1 MVSDQRAAIL
11 QGAETLWQRNA
22 NHNRKVVLLYA
33 LPALLL
39 PLLVMVINLFLDT
52 QFSGAG
58 GLSGIGLRSAL
69 ETAQMVLSG
78 AIAVLLPFW
87 QLGLF
92 RTAMRVSQ
100 GEAAE
105 AHDLYEGF
113 RRWGAALRL
122 QIARGLRYFAEMLLG
137 IFLGSLAFSVSPFS
151 RELTEALAAM
161 AEDPAL
167 STLTSEELMMLLMEQ
182 LPISQLL
189 PSYLFCLAGAM
200 ILVVPLFYKYRMSDY
215 ILLDSEKPG
224 AFYSLMESTR
234 LTAGNRLWLFKL
246 DLHFWWFYL
255 LAFLAALLSYG
266 DLLLPLLG
274 IALPF
279 SENVAMVIFAVLS
292 TVVQFLLYFFFRGK
306 IETVYAC
313 VYETLK
319 DNIQKEES
327 Q

>member
-87 QLGLF
+87 QLGLS

-113 RRWGAALRL
+113 RRWGVVLRLFLLRFLLAVIICIACMQAATTLFMLTPWSEKLLTQMEQLLPAMDSASMLNPQLTDPTAIDPEIIYGLLPYLAPIYVLAGSGIAVLAVLTMYRLRLADYMVLDGHDKAFAALRQSMRAMKGKKAQL
-122 QIARGLRYFAEMLLG
+122 FRLDLSYWWYFALQLLCIAVAYGDKLLPALG
-137 IFLGSLAFSVSPFS
+137 ISMNADVAFWLFYGVSLVAQLVINCAFAPKVQ
-151 RELTEALAAM
+151 TTYAM
-161 AEDPAL
+161 FY
-167 STLTSEELMMLLMEQ
+167 EQ
-182 LPISQLL
+182 LRI
-189 PSYLFCLAGAM
+189 
-200 ILVVPLFYKYRMSDY
+200 K
-215 ILLDSEKPG
+215 
-224 AFYSLMESTR
+224 
-234 LTAGNRLWLFKL
+234 N
-246 DLHFWWFYL
+246 
-255 LAFLAALLSYG
+255 
-266 DLLLPLLG
+266 
-274 IALPF
+274 
-279 SENVAMVIFAVLS
+279 
-292 TVVQFLLYFFFRGK
+292 
-306 IETVYAC
+306 
-313 VYETLK
+313 
-319 DNIQKEES
+319 
-327 Q
+327 